1 MNVKEFIDEFNK
13 SQNKDACVK
22 KHITTSYIPYE
33 RKISLSD
40 IIAKKM
46 FNDNG
51 DLIKNTPLVYENF
64 VMRLVRE
71 YTDIEYEPE
80 SSLESFNLIEESNAT
95 ESIIKAIGKDA
106 ERFNTVLDMTINDSI
121 DNYNNIINFISLK
134 TENVGVIFDKLQFAM
149 QNLPQSK

>member
-33 RKISLSD
+33 RKIALSD

-80 SSLESFNLIEESNAT
+80 NALESFNLIEESNAT

>member
-1 MNVKEFIDEFNK
+1 MKAKEFIDEFNK

-33 RKISLSD
+33 RKIALSD

-80 SSLESFNLIEESNAT
+80 SSLELFNLIEESNAT

>member
-33 RKISLSD
+33 RKIALSD
-40 IIAKKM
+40 IIAGKM
-46 FNDNG
+46 FNYNG

-64 VMRLVRE
+64 VMRLVGE

-80 SSLESFNLIEESNAT
+80 NSLESFNLIEESNAT